1 MLFIHIDYVKP
12 LNFNKQEF
20 YDFLYD
26 SLPTDHYEYV
36 IELFEKGNKTRTDY
50 DRHRDMI
57 EGIGHG

>member
-1 MLFIHIDYVKP
+1 MLFMHTDIVKP
-12 LNFNKQEF
+12 VDFRKKEF
-20 YDFLYD
+20 YEFLYD

-50 DRHRDMI
+50 EKDRDMI